1 MINEKN
7 HDKKNQDGYH
17 VDKDKQSLHAIS
29 LTDIPNNQVI

>member
-1 MINEKN
+1 MKKK

-17 VDKDKQSLHAIS
+17 VDKDKESLHAIS